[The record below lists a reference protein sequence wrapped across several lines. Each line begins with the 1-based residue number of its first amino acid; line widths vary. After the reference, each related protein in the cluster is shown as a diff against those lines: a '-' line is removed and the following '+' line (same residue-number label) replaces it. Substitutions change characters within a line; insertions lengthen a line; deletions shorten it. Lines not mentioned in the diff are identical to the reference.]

1 MPYKDKEERNRYM
14 REYRKRPKCYQCN
27 CKAEGIYN
35 GFSEFTDLT
44 TELLGKPLCSHH
56 MAIAMFREFV
66 AAGREEMKTLNRIG
80 YAMQQ
85 LGVLEGDTYNADG
98 TVNE

>member
-1 MPYKDKEERNRYM
+1 
-14 REYRKRPKCYQCN
+14 
-27 CKAEGIYN
+27 
-35 GFSEFTDLT
+35 
-44 TELLGKPLCSHH
+44 